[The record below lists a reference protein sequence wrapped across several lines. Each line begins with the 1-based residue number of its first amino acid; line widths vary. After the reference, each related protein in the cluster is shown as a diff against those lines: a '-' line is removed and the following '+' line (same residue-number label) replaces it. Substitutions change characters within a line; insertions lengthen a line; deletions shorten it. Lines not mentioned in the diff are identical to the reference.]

1 MPAGRGKEVA
11 LGAGALALGGVCCVV
26 LLVAIAGGI
35 GVVFASWRGALELG
49 GLVLA
54 VVAAVTLLRAKRLAR
69 GR

>member
-1 MPAGRGKEVA
+1 MTAGKGREVA
-11 LGAGALALGGVCCVV
+11 MGAGALGGVCCVI

-54 VVAAVTLLRAKRLAR
+54 VVAAVSLLRARGLAR